1 MKKFSII
8 TVCLNEGEAIRDTCE
23 SIVTQTNR
31 DFEWIVIDGGSTDGT
46 LKILDDYEDN
56 IKCLLSESDQGIYD
70 AMNKGLRCAQGE
82 YVIFMNAGD
91 YFAGDD
97 VLARVSAFSGADLL
111 VGNLVLIE
119 NGQVYK
125 PPEHLHEDYLL
136 QDMLPHQ
143 ATFFKRCLFEKF
155 ALFNISYRIAGDYEM
170 FARLV
175 QSTEVS
181 YRSIPETI
189 ALFKGGGISS
199 DPKQRWLKKK
209 ENHRVRWQYFPAY
222 RYSLKAL
229 RQQLRNIFRLVSSAF

>member
-1 MKKFSII
+1 MRSHLKFSII
-8 TVCLNEGEAIRDTCE
+8 TVCYNEAASISATCD
-23 SIVTQTNR
+23 SICEQSFGC
-31 DFEWIVIDGGSTDGT
+31 FEWIVIDGGSTDGT
-46 LKILDDYEDN
+46 LEILKEYDRSID
-56 IKCLLSESDQGIYD
+56 CLMSESDDGIYD

-91 YFAGDD
+91 YFAGVD

-111 VGNLVLIE
+111 VGNLVLLE
-119 NGQVYK
+119 NGQVHK
-125 PPEHLHEDYLL
+125 PPEQLYEDYLL
-136 QDMLPHQ
+136 QNLLPHQ

-189 ALFKGGGISS
+189 AFFMGGGISS
-199 DPKQRWLKKK
+199 DSKQRWLKKK

-229 RQQLRNIFRLVSSAF
+229 RQQLRNIFR